1 MFFKRIFGRDK
12 PKELKIESVSIEAL
26 RERIDALKMEKL
38 AAAQPKLT
46 ADFNKIVEKKERILS
61 GLKNL
66 AAAEPTEEVH
76 AGLYKAVDEARRLF
90 IDKLTRALQSVRPP
104 NTTTSSDLVA
114 FDSSLTRAVNL
125 MTDAIAAHY
134 YYIARLFAQHLHIIK
149 SYLRELQNF
158 AKDIHIIVEKTLSEI
173 RSLDDVSSKIVLH
186 IDLVKQSEN
195 LRTNIAPL
203 EQRAI
208 DLEGLANTQRA
219 QLAQLIDDKEF
230 KQLERSQQELK
241 QIEHEFSQAKTVAAH
256 TILNFS
262 RPLRKMRKLVTDG
275 EYRMDGETAK
285 ILNICIEN
293 PIDIFQSDEK
303 LAATAVLLSK
313 MIELIEKDKISL
325 ETREHKKR
333 VGDARSIIE
342 NKTLTEL
349 KENIE
354 QLNSRKRAL
363 DDIHQKSPLLKKK
376 TELEHA
382 LERHTLDLEH
392 VKKSLEEL
400 RRDLQRSDEEINRN
414 KNELEETASK
424 VVSTTVKITS

>member
-1 MFFKRIFGRDK
+1 MFFKRIFGRAK
-12 PKELKIESVSIEAL
+12 PKELKIESVSIKAL
-26 RERIDALKMEKL
+26 RERMDALKMAKL
-38 AAAQPKLT
+38 AAVQPKLT

-90 IDKLTRALQSVRPP
+90 IDKLTRALQSVHPP
-104 NTTTSSDLVA
+104 NTTTPSDLTT

-134 YYIARLFAQHLHIIK
+134 YYVARLFAQHLHIIK

-158 AKDIHIIVEKTLSEI
+158 ARDIHMIIEETLSET
-173 RSLDDVSSKIVLH
+173 RSLEDVSSKIVLH
-186 IDLVKQSEN
+186 IDLIKQSEN

-203 EQRAI
+203 EQRAA
-208 DLEGLANTQRA
+208 DLEGLVNAERA
-219 QLAQLIDDKEF
+219 QLAQLTDGKEF
-230 KQLERSQQELK
+230 KQLERSKQELR
-241 QIEHEFSQAKTVAAH
+241 QIEHELSRANTVAAH

-262 RPLRKMRKLVTDG
+262 RPFRKMRKLVTDG
-275 EYRMDGETAK
+275 EYQMSGETAK
-285 ILNICIEN
+285 ILDICIEN
-293 PIDIFQSDEK
+293 PIEIFQSDEK
-303 LAATAVLLSK
+303 LASTAELLSK
-313 MIELIEKDKISL
+313 MIELIEKGKISL

-333 VGDARSIIE
+333 VENARSVIE
-342 NKTLTEL
+342 NKTLIKL
-349 KENIE
+349 KENIDR
-354 QLNSRKRAL
+354 LNSRKRAL

-382 LERHTLDLEH
+382 LEKHILDLEH
-392 VKKSLEEL
+392 VKNSLEEL
-400 RRDLQRSDEEINRN
+400 RRDLQRSDEEINKN

-424 VVSTTVKITS
+424 VIGTAVKITS

>member
-12 PKELKIESVSIEAL
+12 PKESKIESVSIEAL

-46 ADFNKIVEKKERILS
+46 VDFNKIVEKKERILS

-66 AAAEPTEEVH
+66 AAAESTEEVH

-104 NTTTSSDLVA
+104 NTTTSSDLIT
-114 FDSSLTRAVNL
+114 FDNSLTRAVNL

-134 YYIARLFAQHLHIIK
+134 YYIARLFAQHLHLIK

-173 RSLDDVSSKIVLH
+173 RSLEDVSSKIVLH

-208 DLEGLANTQRA
+208 DLDGLANTERA

-241 QIEHEFSQAKTVAAH
+241 QIEHEFSQAKIVAAH
-256 TILNFS
+256 TIFNFS

-285 ILNICIEN
+285 ILDICIEN

-313 MIELIEKDKISL
+313 MIELIEKNKISL

-363 DDIHQKSPLLKKK
+363 DDFHQKSPLLKKK

>member
-1 MFFKRIFGRDK
+1 MFFKRIFSRGK
-12 PKELKIESVSIEAL
+12 PKELKIESISIEAL
-26 RERIDALKMEKL
+26 RERIDVLKTEKL

-46 ADFNKIVEKKERILS
+46 ADFGKIVEKRDRILS

-66 AAAEPTEEVH
+66 GVAESTEEVH
-76 AGLYKAVDEARRLF
+76 AGLYKAVDEARRLL
-90 IDKLTRALQSVRPP
+90 INKLTRALQSIRPP

-114 FDSSLTRAVNL
+114 FDSSLVRAINL
-125 MTDAIAAHY
+125 TTDATAAHY
-134 YYIARLFAQHLHIIK
+134 YHVARLFAQHLHIIK
-149 SYLRELQNF
+149 SCLRELQNF
-158 AKDIHIIVEKTLSEI
+158 VKDIHITVEKTLSEI
-173 RSLDDVSSKIVLH
+173 RSLDDVSSKITLH
-186 IDLVKQSEN
+186 IDLVQQNKN

-208 DLEGLANTQRA
+208 DLEGLVNTERA
-219 QLAQLIDDKEF
+219 QLAQLMDDKEF
-230 KQLERSQQELK
+230 KQLECFQQELK
-241 QIEHEFSQAKTVAAH
+241 QIEHELSQAKTVAAH

-275 EYRMDGETAK
+275 EHRIDGETAK
-285 ILNICIEN
+285 ILEICIEN

-303 LAATAVLLSK
+303 LAATAALLSK
-313 MIELIEKDKISL
+313 MIELIEKGKISL

-333 VGDARSIIE
+333 VEDARSIIE
-342 NKTLTEL
+342 NKMLIEL

-354 QLNSRKRAL
+354 QLNSRKRTL
-363 DDIHQKSPLLKKK
+363 GDFHQKSPLLKKK

-382 LERHTLDLEH
+382 LERHKLDLEH

-424 VVSTTVKITS
+424 IMGTTVKITS

>member
-1 MFFKRIFGRDK
+1 
-12 PKELKIESVSIEAL
+12 
-26 RERIDALKMEKL
+26 
-38 AAAQPKLT
+38 
-46 ADFNKIVEKKERILS
+46 
-61 GLKNL
+61 L
-66 AAAEPTEEVH
+66 AAAELTEEVH

-90 IDKLTRALQSVRPP
+90 IDKLTRALQSIRPP
-104 NTTTSSDLVA
+104 NTTTSSDLIA

-158 AKDIHIIVEKTLSEI
+158 AKDIHISVEKTLSEI
-173 RSLDDVSSKIVLH
+173 RSLEDVSSKIVLH

-203 EQRAI
+203 EQRAT
-208 DLEGLANTQRA
+208 DLEGLVNAERA

-230 KQLERSQQELK
+230 KQLECSQQELK

-285 ILNICIEN
+285 ILDICIEN

-333 VGDARSIIE
+333 VEDARSVIE
-342 NKTLTEL
+342 NKTLIEL

-363 DDIHQKSPLLKKK
+363 DDFHQKSPLLKKK

-424 VVSTTVKITS
+424 VVSTAVKITS

>member
-1 MFFKRIFGRDK
+1 MFFKRIFSRGK
-12 PKELKIESVSIEAL
+12 PKELKIESISIEAL

-46 ADFNKIVEKKERILS
+46 IDFNKIVEKKERILF

-66 AAAEPTEEVH
+66 GAAESTEEVH
-76 AGLYKAVDEARRLF
+76 AGLYKAVDEARRLL
-90 IDKLTRALQSVRPP
+90 INKLTRALQSIRPP

-114 FDSSLTRAVNL
+114 FDSSLRRAINL
-125 MTDAIAAHY
+125 TTDATAAHY
-134 YYIARLFAQHLHIIK
+134 YHVARLFAQHLNIIK
-149 SYLRELQNF
+149 SYLRELQNS
-158 AKDIHIIVEKTLSEI
+158 AKDIHITVEKTLSEI
-173 RSLDDVSSKIVLH
+173 RSLDDVSSKIALNTN
-186 IDLVKQSEN
+186 LVQQSEN

-203 EQRAI
+203 EQRVI
-208 DLEGLANTQRA
+208 DLEGRINTERA

-230 KQLERSQQELK
+230 KQLERFQQELK
-241 QIEHEFSQAKTVAAH
+241 QIEHELSQAKAVAAH

-275 EYRMDGETAK
+275 EYQIDRETAR
-285 ILNICIEN
+285 ILEICIEN
-293 PIDIFQSDEK
+293 PIDVFQSDEK
-303 LAATAVLLSK
+303 LAATAVLLRK
-313 MIELIEKDKISL
+313 MVELIEKGKIRL

-333 VGDARSIIE
+333 VKDACSIIE
-342 NKTLTEL
+342 NKTLVEI

-354 QLNSRKRAL
+354 RLNSRKQAL
-363 DDIHQKSPLLKKK
+363 DDLQRSPLIQKK

-424 VVSTTVKITS
+424 VISTAVKITS

>member
-12 PKELKIESVSIEAL
+12 PKELKIESVSTEAL

-104 NTTTSSDLVA
+104 NTTTFSDLIT
-114 FDSSLTRAVNL
+114 FDNSLTRAVTL
-125 MTDAIAAHY
+125 TTDAIAAHY

-186 IDLVKQSEN
+186 INLVKQSEN

-333 VGDARSIIE
+333 VKDARSIIE

-363 DDIHQKSPLLKKK
+363 DDFHQKSPLLKKK

-392 VKKSLEEL
+392 VKTSLEEL

>member
-1 MFFKRIFGRDK
+1 MFFKRIFGRNK

-46 ADFNKIVEKKERILS
+46 TDFNKIVEKRERILS

-66 AAAEPTEEVH
+66 AAAELTEEVH

-90 IDKLTRALQSVRPP
+90 IDKLTRALQSIRPP
-104 NTTTSSDLVA
+104 NTTTSSDLIA

-158 AKDIHIIVEKTLSEI
+158 AKDIHISVEKTLSEI
-173 RSLDDVSSKIVLH
+173 RSLEDVSSKIVLH
-186 IDLVKQSEN
+186 IDLIKQSEN

-203 EQRAI
+203 EQRAT
-208 DLEGLANTQRA
+208 DLEGLVNAERA

-230 KQLERSQQELK
+230 KQLECSQQELK

-285 ILNICIEN
+285 ILDICIEN

-333 VGDARSIIE
+333 VEDARSVIE
-342 NKTLTEL
+342 NKTLIEL

-363 DDIHQKSPLLKKK
+363 DDFHQKSPLLKKK

-424 VVSTTVKITS
+424 VISTAVKITS